1 MVSDENLQR
10 GAIVP
15 LGFVVARIGR
25 PAVGCMSV
33 TVEEIVTECVN
44 TVTFSLTGL
53 SDLGILEALQRA
65 VDTAVEALRANAI
78 ASAFFYAARDA
89 MSAEWE
95 RELRMRPHVDDG
107 GAGGVVPLGKG
118 DAEARR
124 RVERRILD
132 AMKVALAFVSELN
145 LQDHPIAVQRQQR
158 EIVRVLMEACAKHPE
173 GCWQPAESGPQSAD
187 TNGH

>member
-53 SDLGILEALQRA
+53 NDFGILEALQRA
-65 VDTAVEALRANAI
+65 VDTAVEALRASTI

-89 MSAEWE
+89 MSAELE
-95 RELRMRPHVDDG
+95 SELRMRLHSD
-107 GAGGVVPLGKG
+107 GKG